1 MNIADEIKRL
11 HELHQSGALTD
22 AEFAQAKAK
31 LLGAADSGNS
41 MFNSETGDS
50 QSMFGSQKT
59 ESNSNSTQSG
69 PNDFDQTLTQLN
81 RFRRSKTDQWLG
93 GICGGL
99 GKFTGLESWVWRL
112 LFVLFTFYFG
122 FGLVAYLLAWI
133 FVPEE
138 D

>member
-1 MNIADEIKRL
+1 MNIADEINRL
-11 HELHQSGALTD
+11 HESHQSGALTD

-31 LLGAADSGNS
+31 LIASLDSKDTSAFSGVD
-41 MFNSETGDS
+41 DS
-50 QSMFGSQKT
+50 L
-59 ESNSNSTQSG
+59 N
-69 PNDFDQTLTQLN
+69 QLN
-81 RFRRSKTDQWLG
+81 RFRRSKSDQWLG

-122 FGLVAYLLAWI
+122 FGLFAYVLAWI

-138 D
+138 A

>member
-1 MNIADEIKRL
+1 MNIADEIQRL
-11 HELHQSGALTD
+11 HDLHQSGALTD

-31 LLGAADSGNS
+31 LLG
-41 MFNSETGDS
+41 S
-50 QSMFGSQKT
+50 QT
-59 ESNSNSTQSG
+59 SN
-69 PNDFDQTLTQLN
+69 DLDQTLNQLN
-81 RFRRSKTDQWLG
+81 KFRRSKSDQWLG

-122 FGLVAYLLAWI
+122 FGLVAYVLAWI

-138 D
+138 T

>member
-11 HELHQSGALTD
+11 HELHQAGALTD

-31 LLGAADSGNS
+31 LLASDKDANASSATSSGTAGFS
-41 MFNSETGDS
+41 GMD
-50 QSMFGSQKT
+50 
-59 ESNSNSTQSG
+59 ESLNQI
-69 PNDFDQTLTQLN
+69 N
-81 RFRRSKTDQWLG
+81 RFRRSRTDQWLG

-99 GKFTGLESWVWRL
+99 AKLTGLDSWIWRL

-122 FGLVAYLLAWI
+122 FGLVAYLIAWI

-138 D
+138 I

>member
-1 MNIADEIKRL
+1 MNIADEIQRL
-11 HELHQSGALTD
+11 HDLHQTGALTE

-31 LLGAADSGNS
+31 LLGSQASNNQDQKLD
-41 MFNSETGDS
+41 ETL
-50 QSMFGSQKT
+50 
-59 ESNSNSTQSG
+59 N
-69 PNDFDQTLTQLN
+69 QLN
-81 RFRRSKTDQWLG
+81 KFRRSKSDQWLG

-122 FGLVAYLLAWI
+122 FGLLAYVLAWI

-138 D
+138 S

>member
-1 MNIADEIKRL
+1 MNIADEIQRL
-11 HELHQSGALTD
+11 HDLHQSGALTD

-31 LLGAADSGNS
+31 LLG
-41 MFNSETGDS
+41 S
-50 QSMFGSQKT
+50 QA
-59 ESNSNSTQSG
+59 SNNQ
-69 PNDFDQTLTQLN
+69 DQTLDQTLNQLN
-81 RFRRSKTDQWLG
+81 TFRRSKTDQWLG

-122 FGLVAYLLAWI
+122 FGLLAYVLAWI

-138 D
+138 T

>member
-31 LLGAADSGNS
+31 LLGTSNQEKSVFGPGKADSVFDPG
-41 MFNSETGDS
+41 
-50 QSMFGSQKT
+50 QSDNKGQ
-59 ESNSNSTQSG
+59 
-69 PNDFDQTLTQLN
+69 DQTFAQLN
-81 RFRRSKTDQWLG
+81 RFRRSKSDQWLG

-122 FGLVAYLLAWI
+122 FGLVAYVIAWI

-138 D
+138 E

>member
-1 MNIADEIKRL
+1 MNIADEIQRL
-11 HELHQSGALTD
+11 HDLHQSGALTD

-31 LLGAADSGNS
+31 LLGSQASNNQDQKLD
-41 MFNSETGDS
+41 ETL
-50 QSMFGSQKT
+50 
-59 ESNSNSTQSG
+59 N
-69 PNDFDQTLTQLN
+69 QLN
-81 RFRRSKTDQWLG
+81 KFRRSKSDQWLG

-122 FGLVAYLLAWI
+122 FGLLAYILAWI

-138 D
+138 S

>member
-1 MNIADEIKRL
+1 MNVADELQRL
-11 HELHQSGALTD
+11 HDLHQSGALTD

-31 LLGAADSGNS
+31 LLG
-41 MFNSETGDS
+41 S
-50 QSMFGSQKT
+50 QA
-59 ESNSNSTQSG
+59 SNNQDQSL
-69 PNDFDQTLTQLN
+69 DQTINQLN
-81 RFRRSKTDQWLG
+81 KFRRSKSDQWLG

-122 FGLVAYLLAWI
+122 FGLLAYILAWI

-138 D
+138 A

>member
-31 LLGAADSGNS
+31 LLASVGSGSSSSDSDNGGFSGVDNS
-41 MFNSETGDS
+41 LN
-50 QSMFGSQKT
+50 
-59 ESNSNSTQSG
+59 
-69 PNDFDQTLTQLN
+69 QLN

-99 GKFTGLESWVWRL
+99 GKFTGLESWIWRL

-122 FGLVAYLLAWI
+122 FGLVAYILAWI
-133 FVPEE
+133 LVPEE

>member
-1 MNIADEIKRL
+1 MNIADEIQRL
-11 HELHQSGALTD
+11 HDLHQSGALTD

-31 LLGAADSGNS
+31 LLGSQTSGNQDQ
-41 MFNSETGDS
+41 T
-50 QSMFGSQKT
+50 
-59 ESNSNSTQSG
+59 SG
-69 PNDFDQTLTQLN
+69 NQDQTLDETLTQLN
-81 RFRRSKTDQWLG
+81 KFRRSKSDQWLG

-122 FGLVAYLLAWI
+122 FGLLAYILAWI

-138 D
+138 A

>member
-11 HELHQSGALTD
+11 HELHQAGALTD

-31 LLGAADSGNS
+31 LLAATGSQQPASSSGAAPFSGA
-41 MFNSETGDS
+41 
-50 QSMFGSQKT
+50 
-59 ESNSNSTQSG
+59 
-69 PNDFDQTLTQLN
+69 DQTLNQLN
-81 RFRRSKTDQWLG
+81 KFRRSKTDQWLG

-99 GKFTGLESWVWRL
+99 GKFTGLESWIWRL

-122 FGLVAYLLAWI
+122 FGLVAYLIAWV

-138 D
+138 E

>member
-1 MNIADEIKRL
+1 MTIADEIKRL

-22 AEFAQAKAK
+22 AEFALAKSK
-31 LLGAADSGNS
+31 LLGSIGSKESPIHSDPLQFSGVDKS
-41 MFNSETGDS
+41 MNE
-50 QSMFGSQKT
+50 
-59 ESNSNSTQSG
+59 
-69 PNDFDQTLTQLN
+69 LN

-112 LFVLFTFYFG
+112 LFVLFTLYFG
-122 FGLVAYLLAWI
+122 FGLFAYILAWI

-138 D
+138 V

>member
-1 MNIADEIKRL
+1 MNIADEIQRL
-11 HELHQSGALTD
+11 HDLHQSGALTD

-31 LLGAADSGNS
+31 LLG
-41 MFNSETGDS
+41 S
-50 QSMFGSQKT
+50 QAT
-59 ESNSNSTQSG
+59 
-69 PNDFDQTLTQLN
+69 NDLDQTLNQLN
-81 RFRRSKTDQWLG
+81 KFRRSKSDQWLG

-122 FGLVAYLLAWI
+122 FGLLAYVLAWI

-138 D
+138 T